1 MERIKENDLFCEKC
15 FLHFDTKYVYDIHLS
30 FVHQKGGN
38 IMQLKLVDI
47 KNEYEDL
54 IHHSNISKPNKNPE
68 KQIGQFQFKQNESNV
83 HQCSICN
90 HSFSGKSYLKRH
102 IELVH
107 EKKEAIQV
115 LHL

>member
-15 FLHFDTKYVYDIHLS
+15 FLQFDSKWVYDIHLS

-68 KQIGQFQFKQNESNV
+68 KQIGQFQFKQKERNV

-90 HSFSGKSYLKRH
+90 QSFSGKNYFLFPNQGTIVVK
-102 IELVH
+102 
-107 EKKEAIQV
+107 A
-115 LHL
+115 